1 MKSPEMKIEK
11 RNHWQNEPDD
21 YGYDDYDSYG
31 HGKYADY
38 DDYDDYENEDYGH
51 EAYQPSR
58 SRAAQNTRSSRS
70 RKKTGGYAPI
80 SQSGGKKST
89 KRDIAVAVAG
99 VLVSLVIIFVMI
111 FNAPIINFEKMENGV
126 MTTQQVSILKY
137 WKLWQPLVQQEGTL
151 SKVDS
156 ADVSKLD
163 LKSDLDSGMD
173 DGLNLEQTIEGQYT
187 ILFLGMDES
196 GELSDVDWV
205 FQFDLINGTMNIL
218 QIPRD
223 SYMPDYASFSTAKF
237 NSIYHSG
244 QETGVTPIQRVVDA
258 IQDNFCIYI
267 DCYVK
272 LNCVDIA
279 KIVDSISGIP
289 INLPE
294 EIVYEADKVLPQGEQ
309 TLSGQQSEW
318 FIRFRHGYM
327 EGDIGRVK
335 AQRIFLAA
343 AMEKMLN
350 MSQTELMSAMQKIY
364 KNQWIATDLSL
375 EQISMV
381 ADFASSRLSMD
392 SVNVFMVPGEG
403 AMYYPS
409 DGSGQSVYSIH
420 KQATIDLLNKYFRPY
435 QNEIYPEESTIVEL
449 VPEGEYQASDYDDTQ
464 ETLSDIHDGDTKDGA
479 Q

>member
-237 NSIYHSG
+237 NSIYHS
-244 QETGVTPIQRVVDA
+244 
-258 IQDNFCIYI
+258 
-267 DCYVK
+267 
-272 LNCVDIA
+272 
-279 KIVDSISGIP
+279 
-289 INLPE
+289 
-294 EIVYEADKVLPQGEQ
+294 VL
-309 TLSGQQSEW
+309 
-318 FIRFRHGYM
+318 
-327 EGDIGRVK
+327 
-335 AQRIFLAA
+335 
-343 AMEKMLN
+343 
-350 MSQTELMSAMQKIY
+350 
-364 KNQWIATDLSL
+364 
-375 EQISMV
+375 
-381 ADFASSRLSMD
+381 
-392 SVNVFMVPGEG
+392 
-403 AMYYPS
+403 
-409 DGSGQSVYSIH
+409 
-420 KQATIDLLNKYFRPY
+420 
-435 QNEIYPEESTIVEL
+435 
-449 VPEGEYQASDYDDTQ
+449 
-464 ETLSDIHDGDTKDGA
+464 
-479 Q
+479 